1 MLSAADLVEGAAY
14 TFCVQEKKCISGN
27 FSELQ
32 LSLMNIVT
40 TMDGCSY
47 KTDGLF
53 MSYQFGSIL
62 VNYN

>member
-53 MSYQFGSIL
+53 MSY
-62 VNYN
+62 